1 MKNMMIAIALVTAQ
15 VFAVPIKPQQTQN
28 HVPATLE
35 GIRLIHPKSA
45 TRNHIAI
52 VNVNGA
58 VPDALWPLVVTY
70 AVSRVQLNVWTNTL
84 PKSLLPAPLMDPSVV
99 QKTFGDKTKVAVFVE
114 SNDGGPDF
122 AQVPGSWSMV
132 NVRKLTKDNPDAQT
146 LKDRYAKMI
155 LKGLVHASGGGATLD
170 ERCSC
175 FYESF
180 TLKGMDK
187 TGIQVSPMTY
197 FPMLETLRGV
207 GGGEIIA
214 PYMDPED

>member
-1 MKNMMIAIALVTAQ
+1 MKSTIIAMLLGAAQ
-15 VFAVPIKPQQTQN
+15 VFAAPVDPRPHD
-28 HVPATLE
+28 HVPATLD
-35 GIRLIHPKSA
+35 GVRLIHPKSA
-45 TRNHIAI
+45 TRNHIVI
-52 VNVNGA
+52 VNVGHA
-58 VPDALWPLVVTY
+58 VPDAMWAPAVTY

-84 PKSLLPAPLMDPSVV
+84 GKSLLPAPLMDPSVV
-99 QKTFGDKTKVAVFVE
+99 QRTFGDKAKVAVFVE
-114 SNDGGPDF
+114 SNDHGPDF

-132 NVRKLTKDNPDAQT
+132 NVRKLTRDSPDAQT
-146 LKDRYAKMI
+146 LKDRYAKMV

-170 ERCSC
+170 DKCSC

-207 GGGEIIA
+207 GGTEILA